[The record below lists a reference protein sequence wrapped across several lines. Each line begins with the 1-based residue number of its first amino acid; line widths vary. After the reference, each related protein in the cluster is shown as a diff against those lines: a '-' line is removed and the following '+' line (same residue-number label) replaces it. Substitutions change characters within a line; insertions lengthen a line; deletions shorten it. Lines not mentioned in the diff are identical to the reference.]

1 MPEVIPF
8 APRSGEE
15 LPANRSPMPLVVK
28 DLVYGAE
35 NKTLLK
41 GVNLNLESDLLT
53 VLMGPNGAGK
63 SIFIRLLHGLLPA
76 ASGDILWDGQR
87 PGKAVRRQQALVF
100 QKPVLLRRTVSG
112 NLSFALGLRG
122 FGKRRERLHTA
133 LEEAGLIHLAGQRAR
148 TLSGGEQQRLAL
160 ARALLLKPKVL
171 FLDEPTANLDPA
183 STLAIENAIGKASRA
198 GVKVIMITHDMHQ
211 ARRLAGEIV
220 FLQDGTITEHTLA
233 DKFFD
238 TPSSEAAKAY
248 LNGQI
253 YL

>member
-8 APRSGEE
+8 ATRASDTA
-15 LPANRSPMPLVVK
+15 PANQSPMPLNVRN
-28 DLVYGAE
+28 LVYTAP
-35 NKTLLK
+35 NKTILK
-41 GVNLNLESDLLT
+41 GVNLTLDSDRLT

-63 SIFIRLLHGLLPA
+63 SIFIRLLHGLLQA
-76 ASGDILWDGQR
+76 SSGDILWEGLR

-100 QKPVLLRRTVSG
+100 QKPVLLRRTVAG
-112 NLSFALGLRG
+112 NLAFALGLRG
-122 FGKRRERLHTA
+122 FGHRRQKLRTA
-133 LEEAGLIHLAGQRAR
+133 LEEAGLSHLARQRAR

-183 STLAIENAIGKASRA
+183 STLAIEHAITKASRA

-220 FLQDGTITEHTLA
+220 FLQDGTITEHTTA
-233 DKFFD
+233 ETFFEA
-238 TPSSEAAKAY
+238 PSSEAAKAY
-248 LNGQI
+248 LSGQI